1 MNFESRGQQEPRYA
15 PRASQVVLASRLA
28 GALVV
33 HLLQYDTNGDGRIE
47 PRELLGLIHRADL
60 NKDGVL
66 DREEM
71 EAIDPP
77 AQGRKRPSDRP

>member
-1 MNFESRGQQEPRYA
+1 M
-15 PRASQVVLASRLA
+15 
-28 GALVV
+28 